1 MLNNTIVVKTFNDHN
16 YLFYYIKYGSEN
28 YIRYE
33 NDTKLI
39 KRIVLKPNLLIYY
52 VDGSYKTGVELFNI
66 DNYNDNSGLVSDCI
80 IDSDI
85 FYDLIEH
92 GLISYSKLVADL
104 YNLPVTYSY
113 DVKHHH
119 NDYKR
124 TDCLQRQ
131 KILSRLKSG
140 NFN

>member
-52 VDGSYKTGVELFNI
+52 VDGSYKTGVELFKI

-104 YNLPVTYSY
+104 YNFPVAYSY

-131 KILSRLKSG
+131 KILSKLKSG

>member
-1 MLNNTIVVKTFNDHN
+1 MLDNTIVVKTFNDHN

-52 VDGSYKTGVELFNI
+52 ADGSYKTGVELFNI

-85 FYDLIEH
+85 FYDLIKH

-104 YNLPVTYSY
+104 YNLPVAYSY
-113 DVKHHH
+113 DVKYHH